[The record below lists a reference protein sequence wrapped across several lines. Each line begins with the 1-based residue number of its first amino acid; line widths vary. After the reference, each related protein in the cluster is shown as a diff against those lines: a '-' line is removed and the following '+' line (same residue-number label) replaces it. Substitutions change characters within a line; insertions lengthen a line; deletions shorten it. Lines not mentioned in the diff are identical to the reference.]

1 MRLVVGGAGRRVQ
14 AAKKE
19 PLRTHQQ
26 AFSSRFE
33 NVMCQLRY
41 NLNSINV
48 NVFERGVT
56 LPGRSDGSLAAA
68 MPYRLQL

>member
-1 MRLVVGGAGRRVQ
+1 MRLVVAGAGRRVQ
-14 AAKKE
+14 AGKKE

-26 AFSSRFE
+26 A